1 MRRDRIKSIF
11 ALSGILTILLAVL
24 YIFQLGSLT
33 RTMYL
38 IKDYS
43 SKIEKISTENEML
56 EVKAS
61 QMSSLENL
69 KPLVDELNFEMA
81 GKIDYIKV
89 RGETVVAV
97 KP

>member
-1 MRRDRIKSIF
+1 MRRDNIKSIF
-11 ALSGILTILLAVL
+11 ALGATLTMLLAVL
-24 YIFQLGSLT
+24 YIFQFASLT

-38 IKDYS
+38 IRDCS
-43 SKIEKISTENEML
+43 SKIEEISAENDML

-69 KPLVDELNFEMA
+69 KPLVNGLNFEMA
-81 GKIDYIKV
+81 GKIDYIRV
-89 RGETVVAV
+89 RGEAVVAV

>member
-1 MRRDRIKSIF
+1 MRRDKIKFIF
-11 ALSGILTILLAVL
+11 ALSGVLTVLLAVL

-38 IKDYS
+38 IRDCS
-43 SKIEKISTENEML
+43 SKIEEISAENEML

-69 KPLVDELNFEMA
+69 KPLVDGLNFEMA
-81 GKIDYIKV
+81 GKIDYIRV
-89 RGETVVAV
+89 RGEAVVAV